1 MILYQYHGGGK
12 VSTQMQKN
20 LGEQVVRLR
29 FKDRIRQD
37 G

>member
-1 MILYQYHGGGK
+1 MALYQYHGGGE

-20 LGEQVVRLR
+20 LGERAVRLR